1 MAESRYF
8 NVHKKPEIE
17 SFISKNYRRI
27 KTNQHESTKNESF
40 N

>member
-8 NVHKKPEIE
+8 NVHKKHEME

-27 KTNQHESTKNESF
+27 KTN
-40 N
+40 